1 MQIPLLW
8 IYLSAAAA
16 TGAAAA
22 GLIAFFIL
30 RSSAGRYSERI
41 ERLKRDA
48 REKIEELETSLTVTR
63 EMAQNVEESLNS
75 SRIENAS
82 LKERLQRLSALESEN
97 RALEEMLESARSH
110 NLALEKELSE
120 TVTLLESERKQA
132 ARSMAELK
140 EARESM
146 RKEFKLL
153 AAQVME
159 ENSRYFG
166 SVSKE
171 GVEQI
176 LKPLQMQVS
185 EFKKRIEQ
193 VHTEET
199 REMAA
204 LLNEIKTLK
213 ELNRKIGE
221 DAVNLT
227 RALKGE
233 SKRQG
238 IWGEMV
244 LERVLEASGLREG
257 EEYEREVSLQ
267 DGDNRRFRPDVVIRL
282 PGGRDI
288 IVDAKTSLVA
298 YERYVNE
305 EDEERKKHYAK
316 LHLDAV
322 KSHIERLSE
331 KSYGS
336 LEGVN
341 TLDFIFMFMPIEGA
355 LMLALQTDPALYD
368 RAFSKKIVL
377 VSPTTLL
384 VALRAVENTWRHERQ
399 NRNAMEIAKKAGAL
413 YDKFVG
419 FAEDLEKIGKQIE
432 TVRKTYDGAWRKLTE
447 GKGNI
452 VKRVEELH
460 ELGARA
466 TKNMPKKLADSA
478 GSSAEPLLSAPQ
490 EPKER

>member
-8 IYLSAAAA
+8 IYLLAAVA

-22 GLIAFFIL
+22 GLIAFFML
-30 RSSAGRYSERI
+30 RSSARRYTEQI

-48 REKIEELETSLTVTR
+48 QEKIEELETSLAVTR
-63 EMAQNVEESLNS
+63 ERAQKVEESLNS
-75 SRIENAS
+75 SRIENAA
-82 LKERLQRLSALESEN
+82 LKERLDRLGSLEAEKSE
-97 RALEEMLESARSH
+97 LERMLESARSH
-110 NLALEKELSE
+110 NLALEKDLSE
-120 TVTLLESERKQA
+120 TVTLLESERKHA
-132 ARSMAELK
+132 AKGMEELK

-146 RKEFKLL
+146 RKEFKVL
-153 AAQVME
+153 ATQIME

-166 SVSKE
+166 TVSKE

-204 LLNEIKTLK
+204 LLNEIKMLK

-267 DGDNRRFRPDVVIRL
+267 DGESRRFRPDVIIHL

-432 TVRKTYDGAWRKLTE
+432 TVRKSYDGAWRKLTE

-452 VKRVEELH
+452 VRRVEELH

-466 TKNMPKKLADSA
+466 TKSMPKKLADSV
-478 GSSAEPLLSAPQ
+478 GSAAEPLPSASK
-490 EPKER
+490 EPK

>member
-1 MQIPLLW
+1 MQIPTLW
-8 IYLSAAAA
+8 IYLFA
-16 TGAAAA
+16 AAAA
-22 GLIAFFIL
+22 GAAATALAAYLLF
-30 RSSAGRYSERI
+30 RSFVKRYSERL
-41 ERLKRDA
+41 ERLKIDA
-48 REKIEELETSLTVTR
+48 REKIEELEASLAALR
-63 EMAQNVEESLNS
+63 ERAQAVEEALGS
-75 SRIENAS
+75 SRIENAA
-82 LKERLQRLSALESEN
+82 LKERLERLAYLEAEKGE
-97 RALEEMLESARSH
+97 LERLLESARSH

-132 ARSMAELK
+132 AKSMEELK

-153 AAQVME
+153 AAQIME
-159 ENSRYFG
+159 ENSRRFG
-166 SVSKE
+166 NVSKE

-176 LKPLQMQVS
+176 LKPLQVQVS
-185 EFKKRIEQ
+185 EFRKRIEQ

-267 DGDNRRFRPDVVIRL
+267 DGDNRRFRPDVIIHL

-322 KSHIERLSE
+322 KSHIERLGE

-399 NRNAMEIAKKAGAL
+399 NRNAMEIARKAGAL

-452 VKRVEELH
+452 VRRVEELH

-466 TKNMPKKLADSA
+466 TKSMPKKLADSA
-478 GSSAEPLLSAPQ
+478 GSADDPLPSALK
-490 EPKER
+490 EPK